1 MRKPA
6 IKPSGRLHIHR
17 TVSDMKRAIDF
28 YVTVL
33 GFYYEEGVRDM
44 AWLTQGGLLLTIS
57 PGEPVID
64 LGSYFGWTVDSLE
77 ELEQLYDRLY
87 KRHVRLSAPPDAL
100 GGRYYFFA
108 YDPDDYPLAFSYQ
121 ETGQAL

>member
-6 IKPSGRLHIHR
+6 IKPSGSVHIHR

-33 GFYYEEGVRDM
+33 GFYYEQGVKEM
-44 AWLTQGGLLLTIS
+44 AWLTQDNLLLTIS
-57 PGEPVID
+57 PGEPVIE
-64 LGSYFGWTVDSLE
+64 LGSYFGWTVDSLA
-77 ELEQLYDRLY
+77 ELDDIYERLY
-87 KRHVRLSAPPDAL
+87 KRHIRLSAPPDVP

-108 YDPDDYPLAFSYQ
+108 YDPDDYPIAFSFQ
-121 ETGQAL
+121 ESREQ

>member
-6 IKPSGRLHIHR
+6 IKPSGRVHIHR
-17 TVSDMKRAIDF
+17 TVSDMKCSIDF

-33 GFYYEEGVRDM
+33 GFYYEQGVADM
-44 AWLTQGGLLLTIS
+44 AWLTQNDMLLTIS
-57 PGEPVID
+57 PGEPAVD
-64 LGSYFGWTVDSLE
+64 LGSYFGWIVSSLE

-87 KRHVRLSAPPDAL
+87 KRHVRLSAPPDAP

-121 ETGQAL
+121 ERESE